1 MAGFMGLPDFVEL
14 DSNIWMQQCKMI
26 DMSGEV
32 CNGVPPPFVIQ
43 TRKISVVADCLR
55 QQRLFF

>member
-26 DMSGEV
+26 DMSGQITKGGGKPWLASTF
-32 CNGVPPPFVIQ
+32 CDTN
-43 TRKISVVADCLR
+43 S
-55 QQRLFF
+55 